1 MTINADL
8 HTHTVFSH
16 GKNTPEEMVLSAI
29 RKGMKKIA
37 ITDHAPSHIF
47 YGVRNVPKYLEAIHR
62 ARDKYADKIEVLA
75 GMEFNI
81 VSLDGRMEPNEKYLD
96 KLDIIL
102 LGYHKAVRYLDWQ
115 SAAHFYLHKGGKN
128 GVERNTLSY
137 IRAMERNSIDILT
150 HPGYGIPIDHKMLA
164 AACVK
169 NKVAV
174 EVNASHHGL
183 TADEL
188 LVYIRADV
196 MFAVSSDA
204 HKEKKAGEFG
214 NVPEWLA
221 QLGAGPERVV
231 NACP

>member
-29 RKGMKKIA
+29 RKGLKKIA

-62 ARDKYADKIEVLA
+62 ARDKYADQIEVLA

-81 VSLDGRMEPNEKYLD
+81 VSLNGRMEACDQYLD
-96 KLDIIL
+96 KLDIVLI
-102 LGYHKAVRYLDWQ
+102 GYHKAVRYLDLQ
-115 SAAHFYLHKGGKN
+115 SAAHFYLRKGGKN
-128 GVERNTLSY
+128 GVGRNTLSY
-137 IRAMERNSIDILT
+137 IRAMERNRIDILA

-164 AACVK
+164 MACVK

-174 EVNASHHGL
+174 EVNASHHDL

-188 LVYIRADV
+188 LVYINAGV
-196 MFAVSSDA
+196 MFAVNSDA
-204 HKEKKAGEFG
+204 HKKQKMGEFG
-214 NVPEWLA
+214 TVPEWLS
-221 QLGAGPERVV
+221 QLGVGPERVV